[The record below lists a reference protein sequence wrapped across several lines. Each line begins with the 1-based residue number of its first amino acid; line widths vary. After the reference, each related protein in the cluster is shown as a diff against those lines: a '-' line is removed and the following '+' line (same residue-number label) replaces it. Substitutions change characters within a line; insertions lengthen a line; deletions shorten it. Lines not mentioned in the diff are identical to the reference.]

1 MPYILMLLPI
11 ALYMGSVARNGVN
24 VPFAD
29 EFAQIPIVV
38 AAAHGH
44 LTFGMLWLPHNDNRI
59 LLPNLLALLLLLPT
73 HYNLTAEMWAGV
85 AIVLA
90 SFVLLV
96 RCLARTSDIRGWWLL
111 PVALLFFDLTQWEN
125 MLWGF
130 QLAWYLIL
138 LMVVVAVYNLSTRP
152 QGWAGLLIASAAGLI
167 GTFSSL
173 QGLII
178 WPGGAL
184 LLLVAR
190 PRQTGRLVAWCIVG
204 VISGVIYF
212 ENFPQLENHSALFYS
227 ISHPSTTVAF
237 FATVVGGPAGHHA
250 EVFGVVVL
258 AGVVALGATCWA
270 RADLRGQLRV
280 PVALVVFALIF
291 DAVVTIGRVNLGAS
305 EGASSRYTTYNL
317 LCLIGLYSG
326 SVVAIRAALAQRG
339 ALAEWLPEHA
349 RATAAFAACLILV
362 TGLVAAT
369 LPGALRQSSEVRQ
382 SRLIAQSL
390 LLHYKTEPSPRLAAA
405 LFPPSASYVRTNA
418 SELQRNHW
426 SVFY

>member
-1 MPYILMLLPI
+1 MLLPI

-44 LTFGMLWLPHNDNRI
+44 LTFRMLWLPHNDNRI

-167 GTFSSL
+167 GTFSS
-173 QGLII
+173 
-178 WPGGAL
+178 
-184 LLLVAR
+184 
-190 PRQTGRLVAWCIVG
+190 
-204 VISGVIYF
+204 
-212 ENFPQLENHSALFYS
+212 
-227 ISHPSTTVAF
+227 
-237 FATVVGGPAGHHA
+237 PAS
-250 EVFGVVVL
+250 
-258 AGVVALGATCWA
+258 CS
-270 RADLRGQLRV
+270 
-280 PVALVVFALIF
+280 
-291 DAVVTIGRVNLGAS
+291 N
-305 EGASSRYTTYNL
+305 
-317 LCLIGLYSG
+317 
-326 SVVAIRAALAQRG
+326 
-339 ALAEWLPEHA
+339 
-349 RATAAFAACLILV
+349 IL
-362 TGLVAAT
+362 
-369 LPGALRQSSEVRQ
+369 
-382 SRLIAQSL
+382 
-390 LLHYKTEPSPRLAAA
+390 
-405 LFPPSASYVRTNA
+405 
-418 SELQRNHW
+418 
-426 SVFY
+426 